1 MDKAPLG
8 SFGFRVSL
16 GGGDLSLFQEVSG
29 LGVQINVKD
38 QPEGGMNFSSH
49 KVLDNATFNDVTLKR
64 GLIGPEMFS
73 WINDVVAGNIQRRA
87 VKIEVLDDK
96 GNKTQQYDKLKTVN
110 AELHAL
116 SDEYMRFRNASRISL
131 ASKRILHGW
140 PDFRTRNLSKR

>member
-96 GNKTQQYDKLKTVN
+96 GKPAKTFICMN
-110 AELHAL
+110 AVPVKWDGPTLNVMQDAIATETLVIAIEGL
-116 SDEYMRFRNASRISL
+116 SVS
-131 ASKRILHGW
+131 
-140 PDFRTRNLSKR
+140 

>member
-96 GNKTQQYDKLKTVN
+96 GNPAKTFICMN
-110 AELHAL
+110 AIPVKWDGPTLNVMQDAIATETLVIAIEGL
-116 SDEYMRFRNASRISL
+116 SVS
-131 ASKRILHGW
+131 
-140 PDFRTRNLSKR
+140 